1 MMPAGCVPDPIRRL
15 LVVAMPLAVTAGCAA
30 TAPSRPASD
39 DTPLLRLPPAAL
51 GRRLAL
57 QQQLLVQAGGRQQHI
72 DVLLESDEHAVRLV
86 LLNLG
91 QTAARLEWD
100 GRELVQ
106 THAPWWPQ
114 AVGGERVL
122 SDLQLA
128 LWPVDAVGAALP
140 AGWTLEPRDGQR
152 HLRRGSEIV
161 ATVSYP
167 TPTRIELVHRLQ
179 RYRIDI
185 ESQPLEGAP

>member
-1 MMPAGCVPDPIRRL
+1 MLPAGRAPEPIRRL
-15 LVVAMPLAVTAGCAA
+15 LVIAMPLAIMAGCAA
-30 TAPSRPASD
+30 TTPSRPATD

-51 GRRLAL
+51 SRRLAL
-57 QQQLLVQAGGRQQHI
+57 QQQLLVQAGGRQQRI
-72 DVLLESDEHAVRLV
+72 EVLLESDEHAVRLV

-91 QTAARLEWD
+91 QTAARLDWD
-100 GRELVQ
+100 GHELVQ
-106 THAPWWPQ
+106 TRAPWWPQ
-114 AVGGERVL
+114 AVGGEQVL
-122 SDLQLA
+122 SNLQLA
-128 LWPVDAVGAALP
+128 LWPADAINAALP
-140 AGWTLEPRDGQR
+140 AGWSLEPRDGQR

-179 RYRIDI
+179 GYRIDI